1 MAIKET
7 FLSEHVEV
15 LDEPEDITEDE
26 LRETIEGEDKDVS
39 NCKN

>member
-1 MAIKET
+1 MSIKET
-7 FLSEHVEV
+7 LLPEHVEV
-15 LDEPEDITEDE
+15 FDEPEDIAEDE

>member
-7 FLSEHVEV
+7 LRSEYAEV

-26 LRETIEGEDKDVS
+26 LRETIEGEDKDVA

>member
-7 FLSEHVEV
+7 LLSEHAEV
-15 LDEPEDITEDE
+15 LDEPEDTTEDE
-26 LRETIEGEDKDVS
+26 LRETIEGEDKDVC